1 MSKPVAQ
8 KIQPIE
14 FFGRREA
21 TNAPTVGKLSAITLK
36 STVKASAVGLLAI
49 GGVRNSSNTV
59 VAKSTTHSAQID
71 QANQALGRG
80 CFVLAAPHP

>member
-1 MSKPVAQ
+1 MSKPVPQ

-36 STVKASAVGLLAI
+36 STVKASAVCLLAI
-49 GGVRNSSNTV
+49 GGLGQ
-59 VAKSTTHSAQID
+59 VATPWS
-71 QANQALGRG
+71 RR
-80 CFVLAAPHP
+80 APRTASR